1 MKRPT
6 TTEEIAARFAPMSA
20 AKRAALE
27 AHNVAPTWP
36 WLILFPG
43 LAVPGA
49 LLCLYWWLS

>member
-1 MKRPT
+1 MRCENERRALAKMLRGVPAWVPIKPT
-6 TTEEIAARFAPMSA
+6 
-20 AKRAALE
+20 
-27 AHNVAPTWP
+27 PTWP